1 MDLTKAGLWISLF
14 VGGLVIGLISA
25 YIQYTSNKDDEFRF
39 RPVVRDFC
47 LGAVVSA
54 VLYSFLP
61 ESIDDLVNSV
71 KVESTVTPSDV
82 ELQTGPAR
90 F

>member
-1 MDLTKAGLWISLF
+1 MDLTKAGLWISLCI
-14 VGGLVIGLISA
+14 GGLVIALISA
-25 YIQYTSNKDDEFRF
+25 YSQYTSNKDDEFRF

>member
-1 MDLTKAGLWISLF
+1 MDLTKAGHWISLW

>member
-71 KVESTVTPSDV
+71 KVEATVTPSDV